1 MLWPISTTSIRQIRA
16 KGQHNLR
23 SVNFDEQIDPTNPP
37 CWEHGQHLVWL
48 QLCQCICI
56 CQPVVALTPANGCYL
71 CMDCGILG
79 CWKSEAG
86 ERAAVVA
93 WGLGCLTE
101 MNTAGYWSRKRWGS
115 EEHCLVYEFSWWLK
129 AAQGSSWTQWKVL
142 TVTLL
147 FSRIIGLTSS
157 RTTKSSLVT
166 VFTNKTRPFFLLP

>member
-71 CMDCGILG
+71 CMDWWNTGMLKIWG
-79 CWKSEAG
+79 WG
-86 ERAAVVA
+86 ESCSG
-93 WGLGCLTE
+93 GLGPRLSHRDEHSWLLKQEEVGVRGALSCLWIFMVAE
-101 MNTAGYWSRKRWGS
+101 SSPGLILNPVKGS
-115 EEHCLVYEFSWWLK
+115 NCDPAL
-129 AAQGSSWTQWKVL
+129 
-142 TVTLL
+142 
-147 FSRIIGLTSS
+147 
-157 RTTKSSLVT
+157 
-166 VFTNKTRPFFLLP
+166 